1 MFNLKTQNSAR
12 QNKILP
18 VIAIV
23 FPVLVI
29 LIWQYASTHGLVK
42 ASLVPAPLTIAKTFL
57 SYIESGK
64 LWKT

>member
-29 LIWQYASTHGLVK
+29 LI
-42 ASLVPAPLTIAKTFL
+42 
-57 SYIESGK
+57 
-64 LWKT
+64 